1 MSDDVSA
8 LFSVSIYVESM
19 LGLLML
25 FMWVQNFEI
34 RAVGWWGSAHLLRA
48 GSISL
53 FGLYGQAPDVI
64 TIDLANVILLTSFA
78 TTWIG
83 TRLYAG
89 RKANPFAA
97 VCRGHRLAAREPVAG
112 LPTVDGDAVAA
123 ERLHHRGLLGLRPP
137 NSGTAPTARPSR
149 ACRRS
154 FCCSPMERCSCSAP
168 HSA

>member
-1 MSDDVSA
+1 MLDEVSA

-19 LGLLML
+19 LGLLLL

-53 FGLYGQAPDVI
+53 FGLYGQVPDVI

-78 TTWIG
+78 ATWFG

-89 RKANPFAA
+89 RKANP
-97 VCRGHRLAAREPVAG
+97 VLRLPEAS
-112 LPTVDGDAVAA
+112 
-123 ERLHHRGLLGLRPP
+123 
-137 NSGTAPTARPSR
+137 SGCSR
-149 ACRRS
+149 ANLRTFNSRL
-154 FCCSPMERCSCSAP
+154 RCDRC
-168 HSA
+168 